1 MTSLTTPTE
10 TLVRIPF
17 SGLTDFQ
24 PLALAPGLPMLD
36 VNKLTYQVLLGWFG
50 DLLGEPELDDDGVAF
65 HAQHNGHR
73 QIITSRALATRED
86 LDGPLQPEFERLKKS
101 LFDVRPVSP
110 SERLIFNRL
119 QPPIGNHDGFLY
131 RVQTESGNEQLVW
144 CWGFQRRTQYG
155 NARLCTN
162 VECSVLFL
170 HDELAE
176 SLCPHC
182 GASFATVT
190 GDEPRSRS
198 RLPLAKA
205 SVAALVVMSGGALWL
220 GSHFSSLSADTDHEM
235 ADAVASESAAFV
247 EEKAAPYEEDGS
259 EPGDRLRH
267 DESSLVDS
275 GSLGESADT
284 EVAGQEVV
292 TTNIADPEAERLE
305 NQPPELLVPF
315 SNLPVAE
322 TPDIDKGKDAD
333 GSEDAGP
340 VADVP
345 SVVSLPDLPEVAQ
358 PLTTRVDPVLPLDEL
373 PVVESDSFPQPDL
386 VNESTLP
393 AVLPEPVVTEKK
405 SSGSDSKS
413 PTEPIVERPESV
425 SDSELVA
432 RPTTPA
438 QVVSDSLEPPTLT
451 DPLETLTVQ
460 TEDEN
465 SEPPSKAKRSEELA
479 WHRDY
484 LTAYREAAEQK
495 RYLLMLF
502 RESSLKGSSLSS
514 SAIFAPSMRPMLE
527 QFSRVELPLDATL
540 PRKTDSDEVEQQSDV
555 PELLLEH
562 RSFRHLGVRPGLAIV
577 DLTDPESA
585 DYARVVSVIP
595 LTKDGAITDLDL
607 MLALDLPT
615 GSISQRTL
623 LFMIRSTIPD
633 TSLSMRGFSSDLIEL
648 AHRNCRYM
656 AHAGQLGS
664 FDQDFRQKKI
674 TETFGPQA
682 ELKQLLYAT
691 EAEATIHDAALQAVE
706 SWIQS
711 PESFDV
717 LNGSAQAMGMDMF
730 QDPESGR
737 WYVTC
742 FVVR

>member
-1 MTSLTTPTE
+1 MTPLTTPTE

-162 VECSVLFL
+162 VECSMLFL

-176 SLCPHC
+176 TLCPHC
-182 GASFATVT
+182 GASFAAVS
-190 GDEPRSRS
+190 GDEPCSRS

-220 GSHFSSLSADTDHEM
+220 GSHFSSLSADTDHEI
-235 ADAVASESAAFV
+235 ADAVASESAALA
-247 EEKAAPYEEDGS
+247 EGKAAPYEEAGAR
-259 EPGDRLRH
+259 PGL
-267 DESSLVDS
+267 DEARLVDS
-275 GSLGESADT
+275 GRTGESADT
-284 EVAGQEVV
+284 EGAGQEVV
-292 TTNIADPEAERLE
+292 TSDRADPEADRLE
-305 NQPPELLVPF
+305 NQAPELLVPF
-315 SNLPVAE
+315 SNLPVAG
-322 TPDIDKGKDAD
+322 TPDIDEGKDAE
-333 GSEDAGP
+333 GSAETGP
-340 VADVP
+340 VDDVP

-358 PLTTRVDPVLPLDEL
+358 PLTTKVDPVSPLDEL
-373 PVVESDSFPQPDL
+373 PVVESDAFPQPD
-386 VNESTLP
+386 SDSDASLP

-405 SSGSDSKS
+405 ASGADSKS
-413 PTEPIVERPESV
+413 PTEPLVERPESV

-438 QVVSDSLEPPTLT
+438 PVVSDSLEPPTLT
-451 DPLETLTVQ
+451 DPLETLTVR

-465 SEPPSKAKRSEELA
+465 SEPPSEEKRSEELG

-502 RESSLKGSSLSS
+502 QESTLKGSSLSS
-514 SAIFAPSMRPMLE
+514 SAMFAPSMRPMLE

-540 PRKTDSDEVEQQSDV
+540 PRKTDSEEEEVEQQSDV

-595 LTKDGAITDLDL
+595 LPKDGAITDLDL

-623 LFMIRSTIPD
+623 LFTIRRTIPD
-633 TSLSMRGFSSDLIEL
+633 TSLSMREFSSDLIEL

-664 FDQDFRQKKI
+664 FDEDFRQQKV

-717 LNGSAQAMGMDMF
+717 LNGPAQTTGMDMF